1 MTNYAILPYDDIL
14 NANVLS
20 DFERKTR
27 FSNSFITE
35 KQWTKSDRKACYCSS
50 LGPFFSLLLPST
62 TNEEDKDVVRL

>member
-1 MTNYAILPYDDIL
+1 M
-14 NANVLS
+14 NANVIL
-20 DFERKTR
+20 DLECKTR